1 MLNAAVKNIVND
13 QKAIDNWWVEV
24 FGFETLRVARK
35 WVANEAPTAALCGE
49 GLMNDSVYLTFR
61 VETEE
66 EAIELR
72 DAILA
77 GQPKA
82 VVAVADNDEVA
93 QLRAELAEMN
103 AKMAE
108 MMAAMN
114 ATSQTEDDADEA
126 EAGEAEPETEAEPE
140 KPKGTRR
147 GGK

>member
-1 MLNAAVKNIVND
+1 
-13 QKAIDNWWVEV
+13 
-24 FGFETLRVARK
+24 
-35 WVANEAPTAALCGE
+35 
-49 GLMNDSVYLTFR
+49 MNDSVYLTFR